1 MGTLEIRSLV
11 GQDVFMADGVL
22 PTIRTFQVFPDLPGE
37 LEPLLDLARNL
48 WWVWNPDAVELFRR
62 LDRKLWEDVY
72 HNPVKMLGSI
82 AQSKLQQAAKDDAFR
97 AHLNRVS
104 TSFKEH
110 LNQPGWF
117 NEKYPEKSKMLV
129 AYFSAEFGLHESLP
143 IYSGG
148 LGILAGDHLKS
159 ASELGLPLVSVG
171 LLYRNGYFQQYLSG
185 DGWQQEAYPELDFYN
200 LPIEPM
206 RYNDGSPVHIRVDL
220 PDNAVFC
227 KLWRANVGRVPL
239 YLLDTNLQENAPA
252 DRDITSKLY
261 GSGTDLRIK
270 QEIVLGIGGV
280 RALAALNI
288 SPTVFH
294 MNEGHSAFLALERIR
309 TLLETTHLNFD
320 EARQQV
326 MATNVFTTHTPVP
339 AGIDTFSPETML
351 RFFRSMIPQLRL
363 DDEGFLAL
371 GREDV
376 SNKKQGF
383 SMALLAI
390 RLADN
395 VNGVSA
401 LHGDVSRKM
410 WHNVW
415 PQVPADEVPIKHIT
429 NGIHVRTWLGQ
440 EIAFTLDRYLSD
452 EWISSPS
459 DQSVWEGVNQIPDE
473 ELWRAH
479 ERSRARLVGW
489 ARQSLRDQLLRRGA
503 PYDELNTADQV
514 LDPEALTIGFAR
526 RFATYKRG
534 NLLLRD
540 MDRLKRILE
549 ESKKPVQFLF
559 AGKAHPADNEG
570 KDLIKQII
578 HFARDPMIRRK
589 IVFLE
594 NYDMNVARYLV
605 QGVDVWLNTPRR
617 PYEASG
623 TSGMKAAC
631 NGVLN
636 CSILDGWWVEGYAP
650 DLGWAIGR
658 GETYSDSNYQD
669 AVESQALYD
678 ILEKQIIPLF
688 YQRSVDNIPH
698 EWIAR
703 MKNCMRKLAPV
714 FNTNRMVRDY
724 AEKFYL
730 SAFNRGEVLSA
741 DGMKR
746 AIELAHSKIQLRDRW
761 GGIRI
766 VGVHTSGN
774 GHFKVGQAM
783 QVEALVDLPGL
794 DPKDVTVQLY
804 AGPVNARG
812 EIEEPQALAMQHSKG
827 LAPDRHLFV
836 GKIDCR
842 SSGRHGFAIRVLPG
856 TVDLA
861 TPFEPGLI
869 IWN

>member
-1 MGTLEIRSLV
+1 
-11 GQDVFMADGVL
+11 MADGV
-22 PTIRTFQVFPDLPGE
+22 PTIRAFQVFPDLPAE
-37 LEPLLDLARNL
+37 LEPLLKLARNL

-72 HNPVKMLGSI
+72 HNPVKMLGTI
-82 AQSKLQQAAKDDAFR
+82 AQAKLSAAAKDEGFL
-97 AHLNRVS
+97 AHLRRVFAVFS
-104 TSFKEH
+104 DHMSGK
-110 LNQPGWF
+110 GWF
-117 NEKYPEKSKMLV
+117 SDTHPDKDKLQI

-159 ASELGLPLVSVG
+159 AAELGVPLVGVG
-171 LLYRNGYFQQYLSG
+171 LLYRNGYFQQYLSA

-206 RYNDGSPVHIRVDL
+206 LYTDGSPVHVRVEL

-227 KLWRANVGRVPL
+227 KVWRANVGRVPL

-252 DRDITSKLY
+252 DRDITAKLY

-270 QEIVLGIGGV
+270 QELILGIGGV
-280 RALAALNI
+280 RALTALNI
-288 SPTVFH
+288 APTVFH

-309 TLLETTHLNFD
+309 TLLEQMPVSFD

-326 MATNVFTTHTPVP
+326 MSTNVFTTHTPVP
-339 AGIDTFSPETML
+339 AGIDTFSPETMV
-351 RFFRSMIPQLRL
+351 RFFRPMIPQLKL
-363 DDEGFLAL
+363 DEEGFLAL

-376 SNKKQGF
+376 TNKKQGF

-390 RLADN
+390 RLADS

-429 NGIHVRTWLGQ
+429 NGIHTRTWLGQ
-440 EIAFTLDRYLSD
+440 EIAFTLDRYLSP
-452 EWISSPS
+452 EWASDPS
-459 DQSVWEGVNQIPDE
+459 DQSVWDGVSQIPDE

-479 ERSRARLVGW
+479 ERSRARLVSW
-489 ARQSLRDQLLRRGA
+489 ARQTLKEQFIRRGA
-503 PYDELNTADQV
+503 SYDEVLMAEQV

-534 NLLLRD
+534 TLLLRD
-540 MDRLKRILE
+540 ADRLKRILTDNQ
-549 ESKKPVQFLF
+549 KPVQFLF
-559 AGKAHPADNEG
+559 AGKSHPADSEG
-570 KDLIKQII
+570 KELIKQII
-578 HFARDPMIRRK
+578 HFARDAGIRRRV
-589 IVFLE
+589 VFIE

-623 TSGMKAAC
+623 TSGMKAAA

-636 CSILDGWWVEGYAP
+636 CSILDGWWVEGYAS

-658 GETYSDSNYQD
+658 GESYSDPGYQD
-669 AVESQALYD
+669 HVEGQALYD
-678 ILEKQIIPLF
+678 ILEKQMIPLF
-688 YQRSVDNIPH
+688 YNRDADNTPH

-714 FNTNRMVRDY
+714 FNTNRMVREY
-724 AEKFYL
+724 AEKFYVP
-730 SAFNRGEVLSA
+730 AFNRGSALAA
-741 DGMKR
+741 DGMQR
-746 AIELAHSKIQLRDRW
+746 AVALAKAKDSLRHRW
-761 GGIRI
+761 PGIKI

-774 GHFKVGQAM
+774 GHFKVGQSM
-783 QVEALVDLPGL
+783 QVEAMVDLPEV
-794 DPKDVTVQLY
+794 DPTELTVQLY
-804 AGPVNARG
+804 AGPVNSRG
-812 EIEEPQALAMQHSKG
+812 EIEQPQALPMTHSKT
-827 LAPDRHLFV
+827 LAPQRHLFV
-836 GKIDCR
+836 GSIDCR
-842 SSGRHGFAIRVLPG
+842 TSGRQGFAIRILPG
-856 TVDLA
+856 AADLA

-869 IWN
+869 VWN